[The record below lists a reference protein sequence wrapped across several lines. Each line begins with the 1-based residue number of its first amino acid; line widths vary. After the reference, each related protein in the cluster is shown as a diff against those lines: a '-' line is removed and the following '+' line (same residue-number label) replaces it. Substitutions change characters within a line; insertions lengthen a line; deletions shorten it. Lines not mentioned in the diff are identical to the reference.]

1 MEFIIIP
8 ISITEWDA
16 CILTDMPREEDMF
29 MFLQEVLDQRG
40 DGYTEMTD
48 IVSIISLTYL
58 IIDQESSLTE
68 VILQDIITDS
78 IMEMAEHKAS
88 LTEVIIIWG
97 AARVLMLCTEMLVHS
112 TDAVPWEEDFK
123 VVSEVDTDKNNIEM
137 VG

>member
-1 MEFIIIP
+1 M
-8 ISITEWDA
+8 SITEWDA

-29 MFLQEVLDQRG
+29 MFHQEGIDHRG

-48 IVSIISLTYL
+48 TISIISLTCL

-68 VILQDIITDS
+68 VVRQDIITDS
-78 IMEMAEHKAS
+78 IMEMAYYKAS
-88 LTEVIIIWG
+88 LTEALLIWE

-112 TDAVPWEEDFK
+112 TEVVSWEEDFK
-123 VVSEVDTDKNNIEM
+123 VVSEVDADKNNIEM